1 MKTETYFIKKDS
13 LSVFFIKVPG
23 LLAVKGSFHEIWGMK
38 GKLHILK
45 MTVCLAAM
53 ITAGQTTASGQDYAE
68 FDKLYDQTD
77 FVYNYASKVFY
88 GTVTPVWKSN
98 TVFGYS
104 TRGASGN
111 EWYLVDIEKGTR
123 IQVPEDSV
131 TVQAARTQSMGQG
144 AWNGAPMG
152 GFRGRPQGA
161 NSPDGKWEC
170 LIRDN
175 NIWLRSADG
184 RELTQLSFDGN
195 NDYPYIMYQWSPDS
209 RFISAMK
216 REKHEYRQVLL
227 RDSRPDTQVQPD
239 YRWLDYDKPGD
250 RLPQSEPALFSVEN
264 KAQIEFPTDKWQNQ
278 YEMSLGRWAQ
288 DSRYFTFDYN
298 QRGHQLYQ
306 VVAVDTDGST
316 RIIAEEKSST
326 FVYYNDLYRH
336 YMKDGK
342 SMLWISERDDWR
354 HLYSIDLQTSQT
366 VQLTKG
372 EWNVREILHIDE
384 EQGIIL
390 FYASGFAAK
399 KGEDPYNKHL
409 LRLDLKKG
417 TVKDLTPD
425 NGFHT
430 VTFNSDHSYFVD
442 NWSRPDRAPESV
454 VRSSTDGKVMVK
466 LQKADI
472 TELLKAGFTMPEVFS
487 AKGRDGKTDIWG
499 NIYRPSNFDPKK
511 NYPVVEY
518 IYSGPH
524 DSFVDKEF
532 MTYVRFSRLVEMGF
546 IVVTIDGMGTD
557 NRSKSFQDVAFRNL
571 KDAGLPD
578 HILWIKAA
586 SRKYRYMDT
595 SNMGI
600 YGYSAGGQNA
610 LSALLF
616 QGDFYKVAVAL
627 CGCHDNR
634 MDKIWWNEQWMGWPV
649 GPWYSENSNVD
660 NAYRLEGKLFL
671 INGEMDD
678 NVDPAS
684 TLQVVAELV
693 RNGKDF
699 EQLYLPEHTHNLG
712 SEYITR
718 RVFRFFYKNCVK

>member
-1 MKTETYFIKKDS
+1 MLRLKITFC
-13 LSVFFIKVPG
+13 
-23 LLAVKGSFHEIWGMK
+23 LAV
-38 GKLHILK
+38 
-45 MTVCLAAM
+45 LAWACN
-53 ITAGQTTASGQDYAE
+53 IGAYGQDNSG
-68 FDKLYDQTD
+68 FDHLYDQTD
-77 FVYNYASKVFY
+77 FVYGYGSKVFY
-88 GTVTPVWKSN
+88 GTVTPLWKSN

-104 TRGASGN
+104 TRGPKGD

-123 IQVPEDSV
+123 KQVPQDSV
-131 TVQAARTQSMGQG
+131 NSIQSSRAVPQNGGWNAA
-144 AWNGAPMG
+144 AMG
-152 GFRGRPQGA
+152 GFRGRGQGA
-161 NSPDGKWEC
+161 NSPDGNWEC

-175 NIWLRSADG
+175 NIWLRTADG
-184 RELTQLSFDGN
+184 RNLTQLSFDGN
-195 NDYPYIMYQWSPDS
+195 DDYPYIMYRWSPDS
-209 RFISAMK
+209 RYISAIR

-227 RDSRPDTQVQPD
+227 RESRPEDQVQPE

-250 RLPQSEPALFSVEN
+250 KLAQSAPALFSVEQ
-264 KAQIEFPTDKWQNQ
+264 KKQIEFPTDSWQNQ
-278 YEMSLGRWAQ
+278 YDLSMGQWST
-288 DSRYFTFDYN
+288 DSQFFTFEYN

-306 VVAVDTDGST
+306 VIAVHIDGTT
-316 RIIAEEKSST
+316 RVIAEEKSNT
-326 FVYYNDLYRH
+326 FVYYNDLYRY

-342 SMLWISERDDWR
+342 TMLWISERDDWR
-354 HLYSIDLQTSQT
+354 HLYSIRLQDSGIR
-366 VQLTKG
+366 QLTKG

-384 EQGIIL
+384 ENGFIL
-390 FYASGFAAK
+390 FYANGYAAK

-409 LRLDLKKG
+409 LRLDLKSG
-417 TVKDLTPD
+417 SVKDLTPD

-430 VTFNSDHSYFVD
+430 VTFNADHSYFVD
-442 NWSRPDRAPESV
+442 NWSRPDLAPESV
-454 VRSSTDGKVMVK
+454 VRSTADGKIMVK

-472 TELLKAGFTMPEVFS
+472 SELLKSGFTMPEVFV

-499 NIYRPSNFDPKK
+499 NIYRPSDFDPSKS
-511 NYPVVEY
+511 YPVVEY

-586 SRKYRYMDT
+586 CRKYKYMDI

-634 MDKIWWNEQWMGWPV
+634 MDKIWWNEQWMGYPV

-660 NAYRLEGKLFL
+660 NAYRLQGKLFL
-671 INGEMDD
+671 INGEIDD

-693 RNGKDF
+693 KHDKDF

-718 RVFRFFYKNCVK
+718 RVFRFFYRNCMK